1 MAETEKMPDFDEM
14 RARLTGESRVHFEGL
29 GDAWGV
35 LTGRT
40 PAEVMPQIV
49 GTVVHEGATRPV
61 WQWRRE
67 GKEYVLLAWPQDQP
81 ARAAVLMAGDD
92 GGELSPVT
100 VVPLLDGLPNDL
112 TVEESRPWQRGHLAN
127 VSVSVIEGEN
137 PLWFF
142 NPLYN
147 RDIEALTPGVTHTFL
162 LAGLAYGLRKAL
174 IDEFTITRGPRYE
187 TWASSWLA
195 KNPDK
200 GRLDVPPLKVD
211 VAGKRI
217 ILPGRNFCEY
227 ELRGLVEEVEDCQL
241 EKMPVKILHL
251 TFPFEDRTPLRLP
264 VFASNLVL
272 GDYIPLKG
280 DEVDAYVHLQG
291 RVVDFD

>member
-1 MAETEKMPDFDEM
+1 MTETEKTP
-14 RARLTGESRVHFEGL
+14 ARPTGENRVHFEGL

-35 LTGRT
+35 LTGCN
-40 PAEVMPQIV
+40 PAEVVPQIA
-49 GTVVHEGATRPV
+49 GTVVHAGATRPV

-81 ARAAVLMAGDD
+81 ARAAVLMSGNE
-92 GGELSPVT
+92 GENLSPVS

-112 TVEESRPWQRGHLAN
+112 TVEETRPWQRGHLAN
-127 VSVSVIEGEN
+127 VAAGVIEGEN

-174 IDEFTITRGPRYE
+174 LDEMTITRGPQYE
-187 TWASSWLA
+187 AWAAAWLEE
-195 KNPDK
+195 NPGR
-200 GRLDVPPLKVD
+200 GRLDVPPLKVNLT
-211 VAGKRI
+211 GKRI

-227 ELRGLVEEVEDCQL
+227 ELRGTVEEAADCQL
-241 EKMPVKILHL
+241 EKMPVKILYL
-251 TFPFEDRTPLRLP
+251 TFPFENREPLRLP

-272 GDYIPLKG
+272 GDYVPQKG

-291 RVVDFD
+291 RVIDFD